1 MVGVWVWVR
10 GTVDVFELVWVLLKV
25 EVTVEEVVGLL
36 VTV

>member
-10 GTVDVFELVWVLLKV
+10 VTVDVFELVWVLLKV